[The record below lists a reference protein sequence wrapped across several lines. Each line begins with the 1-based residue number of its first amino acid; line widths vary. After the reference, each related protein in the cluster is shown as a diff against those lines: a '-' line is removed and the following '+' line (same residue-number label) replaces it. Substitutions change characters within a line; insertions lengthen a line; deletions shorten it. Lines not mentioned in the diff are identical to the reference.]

1 VCHRQP
7 RGSVF
12 GAQSEEALNIKDP
25 ETDRL
30 ARELAAVSGTT
41 IIEALRT
48 ALTHELA
55 AARTRATRRPN
66 RAAHIQAIIDR
77 GRQRTW
83 RSQLSEDEIL
93 GYDEPGFPT
102 T

>member
-1 VCHRQP
+1 M
-7 RGSVF
+7 
-12 GAQSEEALNIKDP
+12 ALNIQDP

-30 ARELAAVSGTT
+30 ARELADNSGIT
-41 IIEALRT
+41 ITEALRT
-48 ALTHELA
+48 ALTHELP

-77 GRQRTW
+77 GRQRRW

-93 GYDEPGFPT
+93 GYNESGLPP
-102 T
+102 